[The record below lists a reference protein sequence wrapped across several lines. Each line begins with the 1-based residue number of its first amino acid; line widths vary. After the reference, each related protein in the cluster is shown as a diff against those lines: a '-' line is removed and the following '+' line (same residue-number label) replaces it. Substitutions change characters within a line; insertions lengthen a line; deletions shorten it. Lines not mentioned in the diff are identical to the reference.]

1 MTRLAQAGGGA
12 GFDAL
17 SGRLVDNG
25 GLLDGAAIQK
35 TALKNAVQTA
45 GMALTIDVLVHHR
58 TPEIARDPG

>member
-1 MTRLAQAGGGA
+1 MARLAQAGSGA

-17 SGRLVDNG
+17 SGRLINNG
-25 GLLDGAAIQK
+25 SLLDGAAIQK
-35 TALKNAVQTA
+35 SALKNAVLTA